1 MTNNRQKGLRM
12 LVTKTAHPRSVRPRV
27 GLRTWYLRFIL
38 SQFHLIWHDL
48 SHSNEIKYECEVNI
62 IWLARGM
69 AYSQSRQTLMDIGT
83 GLKGLVLRKFM
94 NVMEHL
100 GTCKCP
106 GNFFF
111 FSGNLLELDMF
122 FLMFVV
128 VVCFLGQNTSQ
139 PQHACWHSWPSSAAQ
154 IISHV
159 MCEALTRM
167 QCVED
172 DKSIWPT
179 DPKDIADIQVP
190 VWDLEA
196 GEKARHS
203 TGRMWQVLGSSW
215 SLFV

>member
-111 FSGNLLELDMF
+111 FFGKSPRIGHVFFDVCSGCLFPRTKHISTTTCLLTFVTLLSGSDNLTCHVWGSYQNAMRGRWQKY
-122 FLMFVV
+122 MAHRSQRH
-128 VVCFLGQNTSQ
+128 CRHTSPCLGFG
-139 PQHACWHSWPSSAAQ
+139 SWWKGA
-154 IISHV
+154 
-159 MCEALTRM
+159 T
-167 QCVED
+167 
-172 DKSIWPT
+172 
-179 DPKDIADIQVP
+179 
-190 VWDLEA
+190 
-196 GEKARHS
+196 
-203 TGRMWQVLGSSW
+203 
-215 SLFV
+215 

>member
-1 MTNNRQKGLRM
+1 MI
-12 LVTKTAHPRSVRPRV
+12 LVTQMKSNMNVKWTSF
-27 GLRTWYLRFIL
+27 GLHEAWLIL
-38 SQFHLIWHDL
+38 SHVKHWWTLGPDW
-48 SHSNEIKYECEVNI
+48 
-62 IWLARGM
+62 RGWSWESLWM
-69 AYSQSRQTLMDIGT
+69 SWSTLVHANAQAT
-83 GLKGLVLRKFM
+83 
-94 NVMEHL
+94 
-100 GTCKCP
+100 
-106 GNFFF
+106 FF

-139 PQHACWHSWPSSAAQ
+139 PQHACWHSWPSLAAQ